1 MAGPNDLMDRLG
13 MEHPIIQAPMAGAD
27 SPALAAAVSEAGGLG
42 TMGTTYLPVEKMAEA
57 AATVRGRTNRSFGV
71 NLFAPLPVPDMPAD
85 AASELERM
93 AAYHRDLGLEAPSL
107 PEGLQDPFEARFPVA
122 MESGAKVFSFTF
134 GIVPPEAMAA
144 ARQRGMVIMGTA
156 TTVAEAV
163 ALERA
168 GVDAVVAQGAE
179 AGGHRG
185 TFDRPAETSLIGT
198 MALVPQVVDAVAVP
212 VVASGGIM
220 DGRGIA
226 AALALG
232 ASAVQMGTAF
242 LTCEEA
248 GVPSAY
254 REALLAADETD
265 TALTRAFSG
274 RMARGV
280 RNRFLTEMADHD
292 PLPFPIQNALTRP
305 MRAAAASAGEA
316 DYLSLWAGQGVPM
329 ARRERAADLMARLV
343 RETEAAIARLR
354 G

>member
-1 MAGPNDLMDRLG
+1 MAVRNALMERLG
-13 MEHPIIQAPMAGAD
+13 MDHPIIQAPMAGAD
-27 SPALAAAVSEAGGLG
+27 SPALAAAVAEAGGLG
-42 TMGTTYLPVEKMAEA
+42 TMGTTYLAVEKMAEA
-57 AATVRGRTNRSFGV
+57 AAAVRCRTNRAFGI
-71 NLFAPLPVPDMPAD
+71 NLFAPLPVPDVPDD
-85 AASELERM
+85 AEAEVERM
-93 AAYHRDLGLEAPSL
+93 AAYHRDLGLDAPSL
-107 PEGLQDPFEARFPVA
+107 PSDLRDPFEARFPVA
-122 MESGAKVFSFTF
+122 LESGAKVFSFTF
-134 GIVPPEAMAA
+134 GIVPPEALDA
-144 ARQRGMVIMGTA
+144 ARQRGMVVMGTA

-168 GVDAVVAQGAE
+168 GVDAVVAQGSE

-185 TFDRPAETSLIGT
+185 TFAEPAERSLVGT
-198 MALVPQVVDAVAVP
+198 MALVPQVVDAVEVP

-248 GVPSAY
+248 GVPPAY
-254 REALLAADETD
+254 QEALLAADETD

-305 MRAAAASAGEA
+305 MRAAAAAAGKA
-316 DYLSLWAGQGVPM
+316 DYLSLWAGQGVAM
-329 ARRERAADLMARLV
+329 ARRQSAGDLMARLV
-343 RETEAAIARLR
+343 RETDATIARLR
-354 G
+354 S

>member
-1 MAGPNDLMDRLG
+1 MPVSNALMERLG
-13 MEHPIIQAPMAGAD
+13 MDHPIIQAPMAGAD

-57 AATVRGRTNRSFGV
+57 AETVRSRTNRSFGI
-71 NLFAPLPVPDMPAD
+71 NLFVPLPVPDMPAD
-85 AASELERM
+85 AASEVERM

-122 MESGAKVFSFTF
+122 LGSGAKVFSFTF

-163 ALERA
+163 ALDRA
-168 GVDAVVAQGAE
+168 GVDAIVAQGAE

-185 TFDRPAETSLIGT
+185 TFAGPVEASLVGT
-198 MALVPQVVDAVAVP
+198 MALVPQVVDAVGVP

-242 LTCEEA
+242 LTCDEA
-248 GVPSAY
+248 GVVPAY
-254 REALLAADETD
+254 RDALLAANETD
-265 TALTRAFSG
+265 TALTSAFSG

-280 RNRFLTEMADHD
+280 RNRFLSEMADHD

-305 MRAAAASAGEA
+305 MRAASAAAGNAEF
-316 DYLSLWAGQGVPM
+316 LSLWAGQGVPM
-329 ARRERAADLMARLV
+329 ARRLSARELMAQLV
-343 RETEAAIARLR
+343 GETEAAIAGLR
-354 G
+354 A